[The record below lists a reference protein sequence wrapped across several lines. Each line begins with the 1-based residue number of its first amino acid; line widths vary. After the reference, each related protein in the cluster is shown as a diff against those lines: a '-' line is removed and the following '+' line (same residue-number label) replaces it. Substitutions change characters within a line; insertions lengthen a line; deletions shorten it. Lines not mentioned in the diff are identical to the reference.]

1 MTEEKKKREAAEQ
14 EKQELQDRL
23 KAFELERERQ
33 AEQLEETR
41 KQTQELEEKAKVH
54 HQLSSLLHL
63 SPLPLQIIPPRVQ
76 HFHLSNLC
84 LSVAGCRGRTCCRGR
99 SQASG

>member
-63 SPLPLQIIPPRVQ
+63 SLPTS
-76 HFHLSNLC
+76 FTDYTS
-84 LSVAGCRGRTCCRGR
+84 
-99 SQASG
+99 